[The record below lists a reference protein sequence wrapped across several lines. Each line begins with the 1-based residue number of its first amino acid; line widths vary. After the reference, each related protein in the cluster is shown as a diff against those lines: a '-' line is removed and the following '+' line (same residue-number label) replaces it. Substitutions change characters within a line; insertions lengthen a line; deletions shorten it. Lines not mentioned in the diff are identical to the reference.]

1 MVLSNCGIRHE
12 PSGFTIAGIFQP
24 VMGLVHMAAV
34 EKNPKRNAER
44 CAICDA
50 KFSSSFA
57 EHLCSRRH
65 FSALFHAVS
74 TMAPMLGQG
83 VKRFRALHQIWR
95 FPEVGVPPNHPFD
108 FGMFREINHPA
119 IGVPPLMETSI
130 FTYASLT
137 NQITTLQGGAQP
149 GQEGGLMRSA
159 KGERIDHHRQRHH

>member
-95 FPEVGVPPNHPFD
+95 FPEMGGTPSHHAFLFGIFTDFPF
-108 FGMFREINHPA
+108 FQPSSYLGTPI
-119 IGVPPLMETSI
+119 LETSI
-130 FTYASLT
+130 
-137 NQITTLQGGAQP
+137 
-149 GQEGGLMRSA
+149 
-159 KGERIDHHRQRHH
+159 QR